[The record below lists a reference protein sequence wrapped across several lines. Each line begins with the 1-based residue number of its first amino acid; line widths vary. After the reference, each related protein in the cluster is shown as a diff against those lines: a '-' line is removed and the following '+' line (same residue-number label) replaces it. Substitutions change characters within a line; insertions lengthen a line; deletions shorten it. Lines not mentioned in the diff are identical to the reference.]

1 MPGRDARA
9 LHPRPAP
16 VERPEDAL
24 TGVRRAAEGGVA
36 GAGEQ
41 RAGAAVHEVL
51 DRAGDLRRQGG
62 AEVAPGR
69 AGVGGHPDA
78 AVGDRGEPVVADR
91 GVVGEVLD
99 ATGQVVEAEPVDR
112 VVAVDVRVERAL
124 AETGPAGRR
133 RRRGQRAVLRGGG
146 LEGAGRDRVATAAAP
161 GGQRRVH
168 RQDLVVGLGAQG
180 RDAGGGDASSEVAQ
194 AHVLLADLAGQAGGG
209 RGGGRG
215 GRGERRGAGA
225 GGRDRADGERGCGH
239 QGHGQREGARGHV
252 SSGDG
257 AGRGRPV

>member
-1 MPGRDARA
+1 MPPFATAANQWPLTAR
-9 LHPRPAP
+9 
-16 VERPEDAL
+16 
-24 TGVRRAAEGGVA
+24 
-36 GAGEQ
+36 
-41 RAGAAVHEVL
+41 
-51 DRAGDLRRQGG
+51 
-62 AEVAPGR
+62 
-69 AGVGGHPDA
+69 
-78 AVGDRGEPVVADR
+78 
-91 GVVGEVLD
+91 VVGEVLD
-99 ATGQVVEAEPVDR
+99 AAGEVVEAEAVDL
-112 VVAVDVRVERAL
+112 VVALGVRVERAL
-124 AETGPAGRR
+124 AERRPGGGRR
-133 RRRGQRAVLRGGG
+133 GHGERALRGRGRLERAVGVLVPAARAARGQRGVHGHDLR
-146 LEGAGRDRVATAAAP
+146 AR
-161 GGQRRVH
+161 
-168 RQDLVVGLGAQG
+168 LGTQG